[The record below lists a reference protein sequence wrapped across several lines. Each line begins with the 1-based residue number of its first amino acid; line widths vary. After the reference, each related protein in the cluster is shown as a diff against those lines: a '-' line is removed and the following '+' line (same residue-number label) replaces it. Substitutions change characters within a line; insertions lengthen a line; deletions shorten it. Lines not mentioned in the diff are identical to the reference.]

1 MYLKLKQTGR
11 GITKGQ
17 PGKRQEKRDVF
28 MATREDVARLAGVS
42 GATVARVFSNSSNV
56 SVKTTAK
63 VLDAARFLEY
73 APNFY
78 GRALRGK
85 SPKQLLVYS
94 SGAVSIR
101 SLCRSSMG

>member
-1 MYLKLKQTGR
+1 
-11 GITKGQ
+11 
-17 PGKRQEKRDVF
+17 

-94 SGAVSIR
+94 PELFNPFFVQVFYGIDDYARERGYQVS
-101 SLCRSSMG
+101 LTDTGDFYT